1 MENKEQL
8 IEALNKIVENAGKPV
23 FTEEEYDTFR
33 QAGLSEEEIKE
44 LEKMEMLS
52 DTIDV
57 LPSDKKDM
65 DRLGAVLEVLSS
77 GDGKQNLEKLRIL
90 AEKDP
95 KVFAQVMALTSVIE
109 NEVLAEDK

>member
-8 IEALNKIVENAGKPV
+8 IEALNKIIEAAEKPV
-23 FTEEEYDTFR
+23 FTEEEYEAFR
-33 QAGLSEEEIKE
+33 QGGLSEEEIKE

-52 DTIDV
+52 DTINV

-65 DRLGAVLEVLSS
+65 DRLGAVLEALSS
-77 GDGKQNLEKLRIL
+77 GDNKQNFEKLRIL

-95 KVFAQVMALTSVIE
+95 QVFAQVMALTSVIE
-109 NEVLAEDK
+109 NEILAENK